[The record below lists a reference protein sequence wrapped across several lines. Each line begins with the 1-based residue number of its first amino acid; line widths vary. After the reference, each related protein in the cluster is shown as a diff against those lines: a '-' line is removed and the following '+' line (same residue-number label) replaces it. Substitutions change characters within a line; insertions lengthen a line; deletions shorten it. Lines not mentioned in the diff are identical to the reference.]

1 MNLIFGK
8 FSLNLLIDIFY
19 FSHANVGVVIMVQA
33 FTEEEQVCWQK
44 WIQERDINA
53 GNFLVQ
59 KYMPLVSY
67 HVQRIAVSLP
77 KNVSRDD
84 LRSLGLFGLYDA
96 LEKFDHSRDLKF
108 DTYASFRVRGAIIDG
123 LRKEDWLPRNTREK
137 AKKIDSTIQILEQR
151 LGGIVT
157 VSDIAKELDMDA
169 EEIQTIMNEQFF
181 ANILSMDEQPSDQED
196 REGTSFILKDEKVD
210 LPEEILVKNEQ
221 IAELSLLIEDLSEKE
236 QLVISLFYKEELT
249 LTEIGQVM
257 KLSTS
262 RISQIHSKALFKLRH
277 SLLKINI

>member
-1 MNLIFGK
+1 
-8 FSLNLLIDIFY
+8 
-19 FSHANVGVVIMVQA
+19 
-33 FTEEEQVCWQK
+33 
-44 WIQERDINA
+44 
-53 GNFLVQ
+53 
-59 KYMPLVSY
+59 MPLVSY

-249 LTEIGQVM
+249 LL
-257 KLSTS
+257 KLDKS
-262 RISQIHSKALFKLRH
+262 
-277 SLLKINI
+277 